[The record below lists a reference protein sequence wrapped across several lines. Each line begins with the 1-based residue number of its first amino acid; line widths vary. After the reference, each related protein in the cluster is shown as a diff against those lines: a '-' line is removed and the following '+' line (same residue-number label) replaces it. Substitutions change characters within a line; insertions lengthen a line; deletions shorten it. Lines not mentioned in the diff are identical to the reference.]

1 LKETTMKVILS
12 EDVETL
18 GKVGDVINVSTGYA
32 RNFLLPR
39 SLAVLATSKNLGEV
53 EHKKRVIQH
62 KLNKLLA
69 EAQDYAKRLEALSLT
84 IPQKVG
90 EEDKLF
96 GSVTNQTIQQ
106 ALKEEGFEV
115 DRKKIVLDEP
125 IRKLGAYAVPL
136 KLSQG
141 VVANLRVTVVAEE

>member
-1 LKETTMKVILS
+1 MKVILS

-18 GKVGDVINVSTGYA
+18 GKVGDLINVKPGYA
-32 RNFLLPR
+32 RNYLLPR
-39 SLAVLATSKNLGEV
+39 SLALLATSKNLKEV
-53 EHKKRVIQH
+53 EHRKRVIQD
-62 KLNKLLA
+62 KVNKLTAESQELA
-69 EAQDYAKRLEALSLT
+69 GRLEALSIT

-96 GSVTNQTIQQ
+96 GSVTNQAIQQ

-115 DRKKIVLDEP
+115 DRKKIVLDDP
-125 IRKLGAYAVPL
+125 IRRLGAFTVPV

-141 VVANLRVTVVAEE
+141 VTANLRVTVVKEE

>member
-1 LKETTMKVILS
+1 MKVILS

-18 GKVGDVINVSTGYA
+18 GKVGDVINVKPGYA
-32 RNFLLPR
+32 RNYLLPR
-39 SLAVLATSKNLGEV
+39 SVALLATSKNLKEV
-53 EHKKRVIQH
+53 EHRKRVIQD
-62 KLNKLLA
+62 KLNKLTAESQELA
-69 EAQDYAKRLEALSLT
+69 GRLEALSIT

-96 GSVTNQTIQQ
+96 GSVTNQAIQQ
-106 ALKEEGFEV
+106 ALKEEGFEI

-125 IRKLGAYAVPL
+125 IRQLGTFAVPV

-141 VVANLRVTVVAEE
+141 VTASLRVTVVKEE